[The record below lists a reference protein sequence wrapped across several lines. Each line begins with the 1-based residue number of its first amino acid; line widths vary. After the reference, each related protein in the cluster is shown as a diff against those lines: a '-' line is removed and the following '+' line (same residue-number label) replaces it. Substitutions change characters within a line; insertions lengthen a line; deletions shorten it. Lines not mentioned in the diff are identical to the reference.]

1 MPPSRD
7 EFARWLDDAVT
18 RYVMRAH
25 LAMAETNKAE
35 WTKASW
41 DNGACSK
48 EMLLEL
54 RTRADAYRAIAEMTY
69 EGVCDANGDEPN
81 DE

>member
-7 EFARWLDDAVT
+7 EFARWLDDSVT

-35 WTKASW
+35 WTRVSW
-41 DNGACSK
+41 DAGHANPA
-48 EMLLEL
+48 LLSEL

-69 EGVCDANGDEPN
+69 ESVVDANGDEPN
-81 DE
+81 EG